1 MFSNQEMAPV
11 RTPSLSQT
19 TFSLPPE
26 LQLMVV
32 ENLLG
37 DAKSLISCSLVAKSW
52 IFISRT
58 FLFRRM
64 SLHLPATGSQ
74 ANKICDFIRL
84 LHDSQAAS
92 RPIGRH
98 IVDLALIGDVQRNDL
113 DDDEP
118 AANTPFITNVLPLM
132 LPFVPQLRFLRM
144 KGLLFLSVGY
154 IPIPKSPSRT
164 DKERPGIPLRLL
176 TLEHCG
182 ADDQDVRHVVDV
194 LNMFESV
201 DSLSFM
207 ECGPWERLPDN
218 EMVAAHTPPP
228 RITARKLAIKEYTP
242 IAAVYDFVTLG
253 KMACKLEFDSF
264 LWESVPPFFR
274 LLRTTA
280 FKLVELHLRIV
291 EVLADNPGACSEFS
305 RFVVGALIGLATCS

>member
-1 MFSNQEMAPV
+1 MLSNQEMAPV
-11 RTPSLSQT
+11 CTPSLSQT

-26 LQLMVV
+26 LQLMVM

-37 DAKSLISCSLVAKSW
+37 DAKSLISCSLVAQSW
-52 IFISRT
+52 TFISRT

-98 IVDLALIGDVQRNDL
+98 IVDLALIGDVQRNDS
-113 DDDEP
+113 DPDEQ
-118 AANTPFITNVLPLM
+118 AADTPFITNVLSLM

-144 KGLLFLSVGY
+144 KGLIFLSVGN
-154 IPIPKSPSRT
+154 IPIPTSPPRT
-164 DKERPGIPLRLL
+164 DEERSGIPLRLL

-207 ECGPWERLPDN
+207 ECGPWERLQDN
-218 EMVAAHTPPP
+218 EMVAAHTPPR
-228 RITARKLAIKEYTP
+228 RIVAHKLAIKEYTP
-242 IAAVYDFVTLG
+242 TAAVYDFIALG
-253 KMACKLEFDSF
+253 KTACKLEFDSF
-264 LWESVPPFFR
+264 LWESVPPFFHI
-274 LLRTTA
+274 LRTAA
-280 FKLVELHLRIV
+280 FKLVELRLRIA
-291 EVLADNPGACSEFS
+291 EVLVDYSGACSEFS
-305 RFVVGALIGLATCS
+305 RFVLGALIGLATCS